1 MNFYERDG
9 RDAVEEEE
17 GQHSANR
24 GWWHYLML
32 DVIISN
38 LR

>member
-17 GQHSANR
+17 VSIQQS

>member
-17 GQHSANR
+17 VSIQPIGLVALPYAGRH
-24 GWWHYLML
+24 HLKL
-32 DVIISN
+32 
-38 LR
+38 